1 MRPAPSYLIGYP
13 TEMEELLELAGTTDS
28 PFVMVILLA
37 LVFGLDP
44 CPMLTN
50 IAAIGYISQGTE
62 NRRQVFVKGLWYTL
76 GRTLCYGLLGLAII
90 ILLKLGGNISAVQHF
105 LGEWGEVMLIP
116 FMIVMGVLMCIADYI
131 PGFKI
136 GVNSAG
142 MGEKARRG
150 RWGAFI
156 LGAVLSLGFCPT
168 NAVIFF
174 GMMVPLSSAS
184 VWGYMLVFLFAAVTA
199 IPVVA
204 VAWILAFSFESIGRY
219 YENMKRFGTWFRWIV
234 GLLFIGIG
242 IYLAAEHFTGGHEHH
257 HHSEE
262 TIQQNR

>member
-1 MRPAPSYLIGYP
+1 
-13 TEMEELLELAGTTDS
+13 MEELLELAGTTDS

-90 ILLKLGGNISAVQHF
+90 ILLKLGGNISAVQSF

-136 GVNSAG
+136 GVNTAG
-142 MGEKARRG
+142 MGEKAGRG

-174 GMMVPLSSAS
+174 GIMMPTIQLDPQPQSRGIKIEDERTNPKLPTELHAMQLFIFQQIPHGCLIHCPS
-184 VWGYMLVFLFAAVTA
+184 VAKRF
-199 IPVVA
+199 PVLLQV
-204 VAWILAFSFESIGRY
+204 ESIMQTFFFHAIKLQYTFLSR
-219 YENMKRFGTWFRWIV
+219 K
-234 GLLFIGIG
+234 LLNI
-242 IYLAAEHFTGGHEHH
+242 
-257 HHSEE
+257 
-262 TIQQNR
+262 